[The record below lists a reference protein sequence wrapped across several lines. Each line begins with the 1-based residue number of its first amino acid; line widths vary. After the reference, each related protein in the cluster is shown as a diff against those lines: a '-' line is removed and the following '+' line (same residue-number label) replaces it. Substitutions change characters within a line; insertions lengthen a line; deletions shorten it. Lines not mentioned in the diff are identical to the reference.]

1 MINSC
6 GFLYNVVTKFQLILL
21 LSDEFNERTDE
32 ITISISSPNSCS
44 NLFSSLTYKFEELI
58 ILSCFWQGNI
68 WQGGFYISA
77 HVRKFWTDP
86 VAIFSLLRLFS
97 WSPSNKKIINTFK
110 GLCIKTNIGKKVSL
124 RSSDLWELGNC

>member
-21 LSDEFNERTDE
+21 LSDEFNERMDE

-44 NLFSSLTYKFEELI
+44 NLFSSLTYKVDNFKLFLTREHLARRLLHQCPREK
-58 ILSCFWQGNI
+58 ILNW
-68 WQGGFYISA
+68 
-77 HVRKFWTDP
+77 P

-97 WSPSNKKIINTFK
+97 WSPSNKKLITSKVCASKQIS
-110 GLCIKTNIGKKVSL
+110 GKKLVCVVQIFENS
-124 RSSDLWELGNC
+124 EIVN